1 MKVFISYA
9 HEDQA
14 RMLVIA
20 EAVRAAGHAVEADV
34 DILRGGDD
42 FARRIETSIGACDVC
57 VVLWSKASCS
67 KPWVPAE
74 ANLGLQQKK
83 RVISV
88 KLEECSPP
96 LPFSTFHML
105 DFSRV
110 SVLDELLRSLDPA
123 HVAAPPAKPSP
134 WPMRLLGTAVA
145 VAVLSVGAW
154 LAIPALRGPAMTPTP
169 VVTPQT
175 AAPDA
180 SPGTGQPAATPQAAP
195 DAGTARAKPSGSSTR
210 AAPGAPTATCA
221 ATRASFERVQGD
233 CHDPCDLDHYPMRE
247 DLDRC
252 RACEDLRAKVQSCP
266 R

>member
-14 RMLVIA
+14 RMLVIVD
-20 EAVRAAGHAVEADV
+20 AVRAAGHAVEADV

-42 FARRIETSIGACDVC
+42 FARRIEASIGACDAC

-83 RVISV
+83 RVVSV

-105 DFSRV
+105 DLTRS
-110 SVLDELLRSLDPA
+110 SDLGPLLKSLDPG
-123 HVAAPPAKPSP
+123 HVAAPPKGSP
-134 WPMRLLGTAVA
+134 WPMRLLGGAVA
-145 VAVLSVGAW
+145 VVVLSVGVW
-154 LAIPALRGPAMTPTP
+154 LAIPSPQGKTAPPPP
-169 VVTPQT
+169 VLVPEVV
-175 AAPDA
+175 DA
-180 SPGTGQPAATPQAAP
+180 
-195 DAGTARAKPSGSSTR
+195 
-210 AAPGAPTATCA
+210 GAPTPPAPEVKAPEVKPSKPVPKAPAPDPCVA
-221 ATRASFERVQGD
+221 LKSSFKKVRAD
-233 CHDPCDLDHYPMRE
+233 CRETCDLDHYPMRE

-252 RACEDLRAKVQSCP
+252 RTCENLRNQVTSCSPP
-266 R
+266 RP